1 MPRKHLI
8 ASGINKKQQQQAKV
22 WMKCAKEIKAAAK
35 SGGVNPEAN
44 PRLKA
49 AIHRALQANL
59 SRDSI
64 ERNINGASKEADKL
78 KELTYEGY
86 GPNGLAIIVKC
97 LTDNENR
104 TISNLRGYFS
114 KLKGQI
120 TKPGAVKMLFDEL
133 GQFII
138 EKDKSDENK
147 ILETVMNYDV
157 VDLKSDDEQAYELL
171 VTPNAFFDVKNTLDH
186 ASINVFSSEIKLIP
200 NSIVNLSE
208 DENSLLERFESQC
221 DDDDDILW
229 VVHNLGEII

>member
-22 WMKCAKEIKAAAK
+22 WMKYAKEIKAAAK
-35 SGGVNPEAN
+35 AGGPNPEAN

-138 EKDKSDENK
+138 EKDKADENN
-147 ILETVMNYDV
+147 ILDIVMEYDII
-157 VDLKSDDEQAYELL
+157 DLKNDDEQAFELL
-171 VTPNAFFDVKNTLDH
+171 VSPNAFFDVKNVLDQNN
-186 ASINVFSSEIKLIP
+186 IPVFSSEIKLIP
-200 NSIVNLSE
+200 NSVINLNESE
-208 DENSLLERFESQC
+208 NALLERFENQC
-221 DDDDDILW
+221 DDDDDVLW